1 MWGGH
6 FGVVT
11 GMSKYACVIMHRLY
25 VAKDQEVNS
34 KLGLHS
40 DESNNLVQ
48 NCAEKFPVHVAIQD
62 QHLKQIQ

>member
-11 GMSKYACVIMHRLY
+11 GMSKQVI
-25 VAKDQEVNS
+25 AKDQELNS

-40 DESNNLVQ
+40 DESNNLVH
-48 NCAEKFPVHVAIQD
+48 NGAEKFPVHVSIQD
-62 QHLKQIQ
+62 LHLKQIQ

>member
-1 MWGGH
+1 MGRPFWGCW
-6 FGVVT
+6 FVV
-11 GMSKYACVIMHRLY
+11 KICRRHRAQVI
-25 VAKDQEVNS
+25 AKGQELNL

-62 QHLKQIQ
+62 LHLKQIQ